1 MTMKSTGRIAGII
14 LIAIAILICLGSGA
28 LFGVQLFSESAATIG
43 GQTLGFILVF
53 IFIVLPLAAV
63 GAYLLWHG
71 KQEEARMSR
80 AQMERTILNMVLTQG
95 KVRLSDIAIELNIPR
110 EQAEDLVRDLVGKDL
125 FSGAVNWKDGILYS
139 KEASELKADQ
149 RCPNCGAKLELAGKG
164 LVVCPYCGTEIFLHK
179 D

>member
-14 LIAIAILICLGSGA
+14 LLALALFICLGAGA
-28 LFGVQLFSESAATIG
+28 LFGVQLFSESAATLG

-71 KQEEARMSR
+71 KQEEARMTR

-110 EQAEDLVRDLVGKDL
+110 EQVEDLVRDLVGKDL

-139 KEASELKADQ
+139 KEAAELKADQ

>member
-1 MTMKSTGRIAGII
+1 MKSTGRIVGII
-14 LIAIAILICLGSGA
+14 LIAIAILICLGASA
-28 LFGVQLFSESAATIG
+28 WLGVALFSESTATVG

-63 GAYLLWHG
+63 GGYMLWHG

-95 KVRLSDIAIELNIPR
+95 KVRLSDIALELNIPR
-110 EQAEDLVRDLVGKDL
+110 DQAEDLVRDLVGKDL
-125 FSGAVNWKDGILYS
+125 FSGAVNWKDGIIYS
-139 KEASELKADQ
+139 QEASQLQADQ
-149 RCPNCGAKLELAGKG
+149 RCPNCGAQLELAGKG
-164 LVVCPYCGTEIFLHK
+164 LVVCPYCGTEVFLHK

>member
-1 MTMKSTGRIAGII
+1 MKSTGRIAGII
-14 LIAIAILICLGSGA
+14 LIAMAILICLGASA
-28 LFGVQLFSESAATIG
+28 WLGVALFSESSATVG

-63 GAYLLWHG
+63 VGYLLWHG

-95 KVRLSDIAIELNIPR
+95 KVRISDVSLELNISR
-110 EQAEDLVRDLVGKDL
+110 EQTEDLIRDLVGKNL
-125 FSGAVNWKDGILYS
+125 FSGAINWKDGILFS
-139 KEASELKADQ
+139 EEASQLKTEQ

-164 LVVCPYCGTEIFLHK
+164 LIVCPYCGSEVFLHK

>member
-14 LIAIAILICLGSGA
+14 LISLALLICLGAGA
-28 LFGVQLFSESAATIG
+28 LFGVQLFSESTATLG
-43 GQTLGFILVF
+43 GQTLGFVLVF

-71 KQEEARMSR
+71 RQEEARMSR

-95 KVRLSDIAIELNIPR
+95 KVRLSDIAIELNSPR
-110 EQAEDLVRDLVGKDL
+110 EQVEDLVRDLVGKDL
-125 FSGAVNWKDGILYS
+125 FSGAINWQEGILYS
-139 KEASELKADQ
+139 QEASQLKAEQ

-179 D
+179 N

>member
-1 MTMKSTGRIAGII
+1 MKSTGRIAGII
-14 LIAIAILICLGSGA
+14 LIAIAILICLGASA
-28 LFGVQLFSESAATIG
+28 WLGVALFSESSATAG

-63 GAYLLWHG
+63 GGYLVWHG

-95 KVRLSDIAIELNIPR
+95 KVKLSDIAIELNLPR
-110 EQAEDLVRDLVGKDL
+110 EQVEDLVRDLVGKDL
-125 FSGAVNWKDGILYS
+125 FSGAVNWKDGILFS
-139 KEASELKADQ
+139 EEAAQLKADR
-149 RCPNCGAKLELAGKG
+149 RCPNCGAELELAGKG
-164 LVVCPYCGTEIFLHK
+164 LIVCPYCGTEVFLHK